1 MDKLGKLSITST
13 LIAVAR
19 KSLIK
24 RTLFYFVNIK
34 DNTLDI
40 SWLVFKALNLSMR
53 NEMNNEIKAYLADS
67 ELLLNAVGEG
77 IYGLDA
83 QGRAIFINPAAEAMT
98 GWSSAELLGK
108 NIHQFHHHSYS
119 NGEAYPACDCKI
131 FNTAIDGVSRQ
142 VSGEV
147 FWRKDGSSFPV
158 EYTTQAVYKNKE
170 IIGAVAVFRDVS
182 QQQQIELALRSAL
195 ENVQSLTEQLKAEN
209 TYLQN
214 ELAQEWSSAG
224 LVGKSKVVT
233 KMLSQVELVAQTDST
248 VLILGENGTGK
259 ELVARNIHALSQRK
273 NSTMVKV
280 NCAAFTPSLLESEL
294 FGHEKGAFTG
304 ATERRKGRFELAN
317 GGTLFL
323 DEIGELTMEAQGK
336 LLRVLQE
343 QEFERV
349 GGSETLAVDIR
360 IIAAT
365 NRDLSA
371 MVTSGEFRIDL
382 FYRLNVFPVTVP
394 PLRDRQE
401 DIPLLSQAIIT
412 TLNKKLGKSI
422 TAISNKSLTKLMQ
435 YQWPGNIRELQ
446 NLLERE
452 MILTKS
458 SILNF
463 NFKSS
468 AKPLAAVEYETL
480 AQAEHKHITNVLKA
494 CKWRIGGDLGAAKQL
509 DLPESTLRSRM
520 KKLKIVR
527 PN

>member
-1 MDKLGKLSITST
+1 MDK
-13 LIAVAR
+13 
-19 KSLIK
+19 
-24 RTLFYFVNIK
+24 
-34 DNTLDI
+34 
-40 SWLVFKALNLSMR
+40 
-53 NEMNNEIKAYLADS
+53 EIKAYLADS

-77 IYGLDA
+77 IYGLDT

-98 GWSSAELLGK
+98 GWSYAELLGQ

-119 NGEAYPACDCKI
+119 NGEPYPACECKI
-131 FNTAIDGVSRQ
+131 FNTALDGISRQ

-147 FWRKDGSSFPV
+147 FWRKDGSNFPV
-158 EYTTQAVYKNKE
+158 EYTTRAVYKNNH

-195 ENVQSLTEQLKAEN
+195 ENVQSLTEQLQAEN

-224 LVGKSKVVT
+224 LVGRSPIIT

-280 NCAAFTPSLLESEL
+280 NCAAFSPSLLESEL

-317 GGTLFL
+317 DATLFL
-323 DEIGELTMEAQGK
+323 DEIGELSMEAQGK

-349 GGSETLAVDIR
+349 GGSETVKVNIR
-360 IIAAT
+360 VIAAT

-371 MVTSGEFRIDL
+371 MITQGTFRIDL

-401 DIPLLSQAIIT
+401 DIPLLSQAIIS
-412 TLNKKLGKSI
+412 TLNKTLGKNIS
-422 TAISNKSLTKLMQ
+422 AISNRSLTQLMQ

-446 NLLERE
+446 NVLERE

-458 SILNF
+458 TILNF
-463 NFKSS
+463 NFKTSS
-468 AKPLAAVEYETL
+468 KLLIPVVIETL
-480 AQAEHKHITNVLKA
+480 AQVEARYILSVLKA
-494 CKWRIGGDLGAAKQL
+494 CKWRIGGEIGAAKQL
-509 DLPESTLRSRM
+509 GLPESTLRSRM
-520 KKLKIVR
+520 SKLKIVR

>member
-1 MDKLGKLSITST
+1 
-13 LIAVAR
+13 
-19 KSLIK
+19 
-24 RTLFYFVNIK
+24 
-34 DNTLDI
+34 
-40 SWLVFKALNLSMR
+40 
-53 NEMNNEIKAYLADS
+53 MNNEIKTYLADS

-83 QGRAIFINPAAEAMT
+83 QGEAIFINPSAEAMT

-119 NGEAYPACDCKI
+119 NGDPYLACDCKI
-131 FNTAIDGVSRQ
+131 FKTVLDGISRQ

-158 EYTTQAVYKNKE
+158 EYTTKAVYKNQQ

-195 ENVQSLTEQLKAEN
+195 ENVQLLTEQLKAEN

-224 LVGKSKVVT
+224 LVGQSAVVT
-233 KMLSQVELVAQTDST
+233 RMLSQVELVAKTDST

-259 ELVARNIHALSQRK
+259 ELVARNVHALSQRK
-273 NSTMVKV
+273 NSTLVKV

-304 ATERRKGRFELAN
+304 AVERRKGRFELAN

-323 DEIGELTMEAQGK
+323 DEIAELSMEAQGK

-365 NRDLSA
+365 NKDLA
-371 MVTSGEFRIDL
+371 GMIANGEFRIDL

-394 PLRDRQE
+394 PLRERRE
-401 DIPLLSQAIIT
+401 DIPLLSQAIIAS
-412 TLNKKLGKSI
+412 LNKKLGKSI
-422 TAISNKSLTKLMQ
+422 TAISNRSLTKLMQ

-452 MILTKS
+452 MILSTS

-463 NFKSS
+463 SVKNTSKSPES
-468 AKPLAAVEYETL
+468 ADFETL
-480 AQAEHKHITNVLKA
+480 AQAEYKHITSVLKA

-509 DLPESTLRSRM
+509 GLPESTLRSRM
-520 KKLKIVR
+520 KKLTIVR

>member
-1 MDKLGKLSITST
+1 M
-13 LIAVAR
+13 
-19 KSLIK
+19 
-24 RTLFYFVNIK
+24 RTK
-34 DNTLDI
+34 
-40 SWLVFKALNLSMR
+40 
-53 NEMNNEIKAYLADS
+53 MNKEIKAYLADS

-98 GWSSAELLGK
+98 GWSAAELLGK
-108 NIHQFHHHSYS
+108 SIHQFHHHSYT
-119 NGEAYPACDCKI
+119 NGEPYPACDCKI
-131 FNTAIDGVSRQ
+131 FNTALDGVSRQ

-158 EYTTQAVYKNKE
+158 EYTTKAVFKHSE
-170 IIGAVAVFRDVS
+170 IIGVVAVFRDVS
-182 QQQQIELALRSAL
+182 QQQQVELALRGAL
-195 ENVQSLTEQLKAEN
+195 ENVQLLTEQLKAEN

-365 NRDLSA
+365 NRKLST
-371 MVTSGEFRIDL
+371 MVAKGEFRIDL

-401 DIPLLSQAIIT
+401 DIPLLSQAIIA

-422 TAISNKSLTKLMQ
+422 RAISNKSLTKLMQ

-452 MILTKS
+452 MILSKS

-463 NFKSS
+463 NFKNS
-468 AKPLAAVEYETL
+468 AKPPEAIEYETF

>member
-1 MDKLGKLSITST
+1 MDK
-13 LIAVAR
+13 
-19 KSLIK
+19 
-24 RTLFYFVNIK
+24 
-34 DNTLDI
+34 
-40 SWLVFKALNLSMR
+40 
-53 NEMNNEIKAYLADS
+53 EIKAYLADS

-77 IYGLDA
+77 IYGLDT
-83 QGRAIFINPAAEAMT
+83 QGRAIFINSAAEAMT
-98 GWSSAELLGK
+98 GWSYAELLGQ

-119 NGEAYPACDCKI
+119 NGEPYPACECKI
-131 FNTAIDGVSRQ
+131 FNTALDGVSRQ

-147 FWRKDGSSFPV
+147 FWRKDGSNFPV
-158 EYTTQAVYKNKE
+158 EYTTRAVYKNNH

-195 ENVQSLTEQLKAEN
+195 ENIQLLTEQLQAEN

-224 LVGKSKVVT
+224 LVGRSPIVT

-280 NCAAFTPSLLESEL
+280 NCAAFVPSLLESEL

-323 DEIGELTMEAQGK
+323 DEIGELSMAAQGK

-349 GGSETLAVDIR
+349 GGSETVKVNIR
-360 IIAAT
+360 VIAAT

-371 MVTSGEFRIDL
+371 MIIQGTFRIDL
-382 FYRLNVFPVTVP
+382 YYRLNVFPVTVP
-394 PLRDRQE
+394 PLRDREE
-401 DIPLLSQAIIT
+401 DIPLLSQAIIS
-412 TLNKKLGKSI
+412 TLNKTLGKNIS
-422 TAISNKSLTKLMQ
+422 AISNRSLTQLMQ
-435 YQWPGNIRELQ
+435 YQWPGNIRELE
-446 NLLERE
+446 NVLERE

-458 SILNF
+458 AILNF
-463 NFKSS
+463 NFKTSS
-468 AKPLAAVEYETL
+468 KPLTLPVIETL
-480 AQAEHKHITNVLKA
+480 AQVEARYILSVLKA
-494 CKWRIGGDLGAAKQL
+494 CKWRIGGEIGAAKQL
-509 DLPESTLRSRM
+509 GLPESTLRSRM
-520 KKLKIVR
+520 SKLKIVR